1 MVAATAVGEGT
12 TIVLI
17 DDARSPETPAGARGV
32 GAAFAMSLFRAR
44 VTLGRRH
51 SRDTAHAQAGREAVM
66 ITRGFAGKQSGS
78 DHADRIPPG
87 QHLVEY
93 FPVLTAGPTP
103 QVELEDWR
111 SARTF

>member
-1 MVAATAVGEGT
+1 MHRDIIRVEPLSTY
-12 TIVLI
+12 L
-17 DDARSPETPAGARGV
+17 GAWKAPTSV
-32 GAAFAMSLFRAR
+32 GASFAMSLFRAR